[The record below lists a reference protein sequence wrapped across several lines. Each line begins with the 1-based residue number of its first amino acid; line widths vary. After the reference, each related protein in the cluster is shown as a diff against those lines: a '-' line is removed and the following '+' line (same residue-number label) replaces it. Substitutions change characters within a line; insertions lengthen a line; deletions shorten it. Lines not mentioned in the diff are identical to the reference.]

1 MKRLKKALLIAAR
14 IILCLCLV
22 QLGYAM
28 HRTVQVTCESL
39 DWWPFS
45 NPDPRPE
52 GISDVMMG
60 LTMLVYQETPDRL
73 QVLTPSSEGWQKRDA
88 DGDGLMARDEML
100 RMTSDRHADTDGDGL
115 PDPVDTS
122 PNGFASSYRERVESA
137 VLSNYLQHPISASE
151 TAYCVVGLDSWLD
164 VQDNDVLAVVI
175 SYQTLAY
182 LRYFTDIFP
191 RDSCRANGYVT
202 TEPYL
207 FIPGALYIYDLEYHF
222 GGRCGGEKRM
232 ILIDLPFIGP
242 VHVADKQLWMS

>member
-1 MKRLKKALLIAAR
+1 MRRLKKALRIATR
-14 IILCLCLV
+14 IVLCLCLV
-22 QLGYAM
+22 QLGYAVL
-28 HRTVQVTCESL
+28 RTAQVTFESL

-45 NPDPRPE
+45 SPDPRPE
-52 GISDVMMG
+52 GVSEVLLALSMV
-60 LTMLVYQETPDRL
+60 VYQQNPDRILLLTPDDWHEL
-73 QVLTPSSEGWQKRDA
+73 DG
-88 DGDGLMARDEML
+88 DGDGLNARDELL
-100 RMTSDRHADTDGDGL
+100 RMTSDNHADTDGDGI

-122 PNGFASSYRERVESA
+122 PNGFTSSYRERVESK
-137 VLSNYLQHPISASE
+137 VLSSYLQSPISASE

-191 RDSCRANGYVT
+191 RESCRDNGYVT

-207 FIPGALYIYDLEYHF
+207 FIPGVVYIYDLEYHF

-232 ILIDLPFIGP
+232 VFIDLPFIGP
-242 VHVADKQLWMS
+242 VQVADKQIWMS